1 MKIRSILV
9 PALGLFALSAC
20 DTVAPYLSDSATSVS
35 ASGRASGPVG
45 GCNTRQTQTSQSI
58 RNSGAGSNQ
67 TTGSGDCAPKAAP
80 AAPQPVTPQRVAVA
94 PVQPA
99 PIPRPVVSKPVVTIS
114 GDIAFDVNSS
124 AIKPA
129 FKAELNSIAQ
139 RLQGSGVERFT
150 IVGHTDSDGG
160 EEYNLKL
167 SERRAKSVADYLA
180 TQGIP
185 RHKMITSG
193 SGEELPISDNDS
205 DSGKAANRR
214 VEIFA
219 RS

>member
-1 MKIRSILV
+1 MKIRSILI
-9 PALGLFALSAC
+9 PAVALFALSAC
-20 DTVAPYLSDSATSVS
+20 DTIAPYISDSSSSVAT
-35 ASGRASGPVG
+35 SGRATGPSG
-45 GCNTRQTQTSQSI
+45 GCNTLQSSQNTAIANQNAGSI
-58 RNSGAGSNQ
+58 RTSS
-67 TTGSGDCAPKAAP
+67 TGNCEPKAPVQQAV
-80 AAPQPVTPQRVAVA
+80 VTPQRVAVA
-94 PVQPA
+94 PAKPA
-99 PIPRPVVSKPVVTIS
+99 PIPRPVISKPVVTIS
-114 GDIAFDVNSS
+114 GDIAFEVNSA

-139 RLQGSGVERFT
+139 RLQTSGVDRFT
-150 IVGHTDSDGG
+150 IVGHTDSDGS

-185 RHKMITSG
+185 RHQMLTSG
-193 SGEELPISDNDS
+193 SGEELPISDNSS

-219 RS
+219 RSS